1 MSINPRITAE
11 TIRSQGQRDC
21 SCVSKETVNL
31 NIVKASTSSDR
42 KIIQPI
48 TNEYQGPVRLELH
61 LFYWYLGN
69 LGKLGPQ
76 CRKSYAAQPHDVPGF
91 PIALRGW
98 EKFHLVGEGMGNFVG
113 RRFY

>member
-1 MSINPRITAE
+1 M
-11 TIRSQGQRDC
+11 
-21 SCVSKETVNL
+21 SKETVNL
-31 NIVKASTSSDR
+31 NIVKASTTSDR

-48 TNEYQGPVRLELH
+48 TIEYQSPVRVELH

-69 LGKLGPQ
+69 LGKLDPQ
-76 CRKSYAAQPHDVPGF
+76 YRKSHAAQPHDVPGF

-98 EKFHLVGEGMGNFVG
+98 EKLHSVGEGMGNLVG